1 MKRYTHILFDNDGVL
16 VDTEPLYFRATQTC
30 VADLGVDLRLPQYLA
45 LMADGKQAWEL
56 ARQLGASEF
65 DIEQARERRNSL
77 YRELLDSEPIDIEG
91 VEDVL
96 ASLSRH
102 YGIAI
107 VTTSRAEDFELI
119 HRHRDIVT
127 FVDFVLT
134 RDAYEHSKPH
144 PDPYLKALE
153 RFGIGPDVALAV
165 EDSQRGLRSAIAAGL
180 DCAVVYNAFTSDHD
194 LSQATYQIEQLAD
207 LSSLVLRENSK
218 L

>member
-1 MKRYTHILFDNDGVL
+1 MKRYTHILFDHDGVL

-45 LMADGKQAWEL
+45 MMAEGRNAWEL

-77 YRELLDSEPIDIEG
+77 YRELLDSEPIDIAG

-96 ASLSRH
+96 ANLALNYR
-102 YGIAI
+102 IAI
-107 VTTSRAEDFELI
+107 VTTSRTEDFELI
-119 HRHRDIVT
+119 HRNRDIVSL
-127 FVDFVLT
+127 VDFVLT

-144 PDPYLKALE
+144 PDPYFKALE
-153 RFGIGPDVALAV
+153 RFGIEPDFALAV

-180 DCAVVYNAFTSDHD
+180 DCAVVYNRFTSVHD
-194 LSQATYQIEQLAD
+194 FSQATYQITRLAD
-207 LSSLVLRENSK
+207 LIPHVLNRS
-218 L
+218 

>member
-45 LMADGKQAWEL
+45 LMADGKHAWEL
-56 ARQLGASEF
+56 ARQLGASEL
-65 DIEQARERRNSL
+65 DIEQARKRRNSL
-77 YRELLDSEPIDIEG
+77 YRELLDSEPINIEG
-91 VEDVL
+91 AEDVL
-96 ASLSRH
+96 ADLARH
-102 YGIAI
+102 YRIAI

-119 HRHRDIVT
+119 HRNRDIVSL
-127 FVDFVLT
+127 VDFVLT

-165 EDSQRGLRSAIAAGL
+165 EDSQRGLRAAIEAGL
-180 DCAVVYNAFTSDHD
+180 DCAVVYNAFTSGQN
-194 LSQATYQIEQLAD
+194 LSQATYHIDCLTD
-207 LSSLVLRENSK
+207 LIPTVLNRR
-218 L
+218 

>member
-1 MKRYTHILFDNDGVL
+1 MKRYTHILFDHDGVL

-45 LMADGKQAWEL
+45 MMAEGRNAWEL

-65 DIEQARERRNSL
+65 DIEQASERRNSL
-77 YRELLDSEPIDIEG
+77 YRELLDSEPIDIAG

-96 ASLSRH
+96 ANLALNYR
-102 YGIAI
+102 IAI
-107 VTTSRAEDFELI
+107 VTTSRTEDFELI
-119 HRHRDIVT
+119 HRNRDIVSL
-127 FVDFVLT
+127 VDFVLT

-153 RFGIGPDVALAV
+153 RFGIEPDVALAV

-180 DCAVVYNAFTSDHD
+180 DCAVVYNRFTSDHD
-194 LSQATYQIEQLAD
+194 FSQATYQITRLAD
-207 LSSLVLRENSK
+207 LIPHVLNRS
-218 L
+218 